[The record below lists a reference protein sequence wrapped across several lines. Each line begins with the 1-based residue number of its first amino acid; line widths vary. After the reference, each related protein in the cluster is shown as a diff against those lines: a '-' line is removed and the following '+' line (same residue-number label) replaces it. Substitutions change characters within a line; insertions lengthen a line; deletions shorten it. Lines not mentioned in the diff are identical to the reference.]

1 MPIPVASYFEYHS
14 LQKWYYLMIK
24 NIMIKGTGLF
34 IIWKELLVLLGMMG
48 VLFVVAIKKFKIR
61 LE

>member
-1 MPIPVASYFEYHS
+1 MN
-14 LQKWYYLMIK
+14 LMIK
-24 NIMIKGTGLF
+24 NNMIKGTGLF